1 MSEVT
6 LTAVTGRTTGTR
18 PSRRLRAEGRIPG
31 VIYGGGEAASQVT
44 FLRSDL
50 RAALSTDAGR
60 NALVTIDVDGESIVA
75 VVKEMQRHPVR
86 RDVTHIDF
94 LKVDPTKP
102 IEVEIPIR
110 LVGEAKQVTVNG
122 GMTEQR
128 LNDLLVLVRPDDIPD
143 AIEVDISEMTLDKSL
158 LVSDLVLPEGTTAL
172 AEPQQAV
179 VTAELTRAAV
189 TSRSEDDDEADAAS
203 E

>member
-6 LTAVTGRTTGTR
+6 LTAETGRTTGTR

-31 VIYGGGEAASQVT
+31 VIYGAGQPATQVT
-44 FLRSDL
+44 FLRADL
-50 RAALSTDAGR
+50 RTALSTDAGR
-60 NALVTIDVDGESIVA
+60 NALVKIDVDGDKVLA
-75 VVKEMQRHPVR
+75 VVKELQRHPVR
-86 RDVTHIDF
+86 RDVTHVDF
-94 LKVDPTKP
+94 LKIDPNTP
-102 IEVEIPIR
+102 IELDIPIR
-110 LVGEAKQVTVNG
+110 LVGEAKKVTVNG

-128 LNDLLVLVRPDDIPD
+128 IASLHVRVRPDDIPN

-158 LVSDLVLPEGTTAL
+158 LVKDLVLPEGTESL
-172 AEPQQAV
+172 SEPQQAV

-189 TSRSEDDDEADAAS
+189 TSRSEDEAEEAPA

>member
-128 LNDLLVLVRPDDIPD
+128 INDLLVLVRPDDIPD
-143 AIEVDISEMTLDKSL
+143 AIEVDISEMTLDTIL
-158 LVSDLVLPEGTTAL
+158 TVSDLVLPEGTTAL

-189 TSRSEDDDEADAAS
+189 TTQSEEDEPEAAP

>member
-1 MSEVT
+1 M
-6 LTAVTGRTTGTR
+6 
-18 PSRRLRAEGRIPG
+18 
-31 VIYGGGEAASQVT
+31 T

-50 RAALSTDAGR
+50 RTALSTDAGR
-60 NALVTIDVDGESIVA
+60 NALVTINVDGESIVA

-94 LKVDPTKP
+94 LKVDPTRP

-128 LNDLLVLVRPDDIPD
+128 INDLLVLVRPDDIPD
-143 AIEVDISEMTLDKSL
+143 AIEVDISEMTLETIL
-158 LVSDLVLPEGTTAL
+158 TVSDLVLPEGTTAL

-189 TSRSEDDDEADAAS
+189 TTQTDEDEQPEAAP

>member
-50 RAALSTDAGR
+50 RTALSTDAGR

-128 LNDLLVLVRPDDIPD
+128 INDLLVLVRPDDIPD
-143 AIEVDISEMTLDKSL
+143 AIEVDISEMTLDTIL
-158 LVSDLVLPEGTTAL
+158 TVSDLVLPEGTTAL

-189 TSRSEDDDEADAAS
+189 TTQSEEDEPEAAP

>member
-50 RAALSTDAGR
+50 RTALSTDAGR

>member
-6 LTAVTGRTTGTR
+6 LIAETGRTTGTR
-18 PSRRLRAEGRIPG
+18 PSRRLRAEGLIPG
-31 VIYGGGEAASQVT
+31 VIYGGGAPASQVT
-44 FLRSDL
+44 FRRSDL
-50 RAALSTDAGR
+50 RTALSTGAGR
-60 NALVTIDVDGESIVA
+60 NALVRIDLEGETFLT

-94 LKVDPTKP
+94 LKIDPTKA
-102 IEVEIPIR
+102 IQMDIPIR
-110 LVGEAKQVTVNG
+110 LVGEAKKVTVNG

-128 LNDLLVLVRPDDIPD
+128 LNTLSVRVRPDNIPD
-143 AIEVDISEMTLDKSL
+143 AIEVDISEMTIDRSL
-158 LVSDLVLPEGTTAL
+158 LVKDLVLPEGTVSL
-172 AEPQQAV
+172 SKPQQAV

-189 TSRSEDDDEADAAS
+189 TSRTEDDADDAAA